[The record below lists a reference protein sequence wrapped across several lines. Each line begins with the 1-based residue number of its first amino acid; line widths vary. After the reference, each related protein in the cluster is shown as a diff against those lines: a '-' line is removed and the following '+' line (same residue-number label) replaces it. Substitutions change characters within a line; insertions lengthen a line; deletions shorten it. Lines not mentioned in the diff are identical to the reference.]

1 MQSTS
6 NAKVSHVQSTLHVAL
21 WHNTSLAP
29 ENLQLIAESMG
40 NGYYRHPS
48 ADEHNSKLVV
58 EMDGG
63 CGSEYAILNSLC
75 NGRPCS

>member
-29 ENLQLIAESMG
+29 EICSWLQKAWEMATIGIPLQINTTQNLW
-40 NGYYRHPS
+40 
-48 ADEHNSKLVV
+48 
-58 EMDGG
+58 
-63 CGSEYAILNSLC
+63 
-75 NGRPCS
+75 